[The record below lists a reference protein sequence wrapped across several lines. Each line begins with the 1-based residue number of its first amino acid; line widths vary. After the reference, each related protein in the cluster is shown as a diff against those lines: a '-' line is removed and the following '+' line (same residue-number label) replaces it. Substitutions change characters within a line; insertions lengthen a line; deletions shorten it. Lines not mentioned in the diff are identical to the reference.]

1 MTSKKIKN
9 QSSRFKVFHELMQE
23 KVKQIL
29 LVSTSY
35 EAWIMEEDC
44 RLSEHIINEYRG
56 LNLSQPPRLNW
67 VSSLS
72 AALDRIESDEFDL
85 VITISRSVDL
95 EAYRIGGEI
104 KRKKPNMP
112 VVLLTHQEALPE
124 TRIQFSEMS
133 ANIDRIFFWSGDAG
147 ILLAIIKCVEDQL
160 NVKNDT
166 HRAGIRVILFVED
179 SPFYLSSLLPILY
192 KELVTETQAVI
203 EDGLNEEHRLL
214 SMRARPKIL
223 LANSYESAIE
233 LYERF
238 NPYVL
243 GVISDVRFPYQGVME
258 AKAGLKLLHHIK
270 QDRFDIPLLLASS
283 ESHNA
288 QYAAEIPAVF
298 VDKNSPALNE
308 KIASFLMEYLGFG
321 DFIFKMP
328 DGREIAK
335 ATDLYSLEKE
345 LEKIPDES
353 FVFHCQRNDFSRWL
367 FSLAEVELASQI
379 RPWRNHDFD
388 SIESHRRHLVQI
400 IRKQRRHRLKG
411 VIVDFDADK
420 FDPDTGFLKI
430 GKGSIGGKARGLAFM
445 SSVLHR
451 SSMIAQSFDKV
462 DIFVPQTLVITTEG
476 FDAYI
481 RMNQLEEMIK
491 EELPDEVV
499 AERFMAGDIPEMLK
513 SQLAS
518 YLVSIRYPLAVRS
531 SSLLEDAQ
539 FKPYAG
545 LYKTY
550 ILANDHE
557 DIACRLDQL
566 INAIKMVYASTFFK
580 APRAF
585 STRIGH
591 RVENEKMAVIV
602 QQVVGSLYGN
612 FYYPAVSGVAQSQ
625 NYYPFSK
632 MKPEDG
638 IVNMALGLGKAVM
651 EGERNL
657 RFSPKFPEIL
667 PQRSTVKDI
676 LENSQRHFY
685 ALKMGEP
692 TCTIGVN
699 DAITLLERVI
709 IDATDD
715 YPIKLLSST
724 YDPTEDRIRDAY
736 SSSGYPVITFA
747 SILKY
752 KIFPIPEIIT
762 ALLTLGRE
770 ELGCPVEMEFAIE
783 FSVDPKANARFAV
796 LQLRPMS
803 SREEMLEVEISDRD
817 RDQAFCIS
825 HLALGNTINR
835 EMADIVYVKPESFDP
850 ARTAEIAKQIAEI
863 NSSLVQ
869 AGRKYILIG
878 PGRWGSA
885 DHWLGIPVTWAD
897 ICGVGAIVETVHP
910 LLHAE
915 PSHGS
920 HFFHNITALG
930 INYFNVN
937 DVNGDHMD
945 WQWLASLSKV
955 NEKANVVHSVNPQTF
970 TLKVD
975 GGKGIGIIIDPSPV
989 AASRAKTELP
999 ING

>member
-1 MTSKKIKN
+1 MLN
-9 QSSRFKVFHELMQE
+9 KVEH
-23 KVKQIL
+23 IL

-44 RLSEHIINEYRG
+44 RLSEQIINEYRG

-67 VSSLS
+67 VSSS
-72 AALDRIESDEFDL
+72 SEALERIESSDFDL
-85 VITISRSVDL
+85 VITISRTVDL

-124 TRIQFSEMS
+124 TCTQFYGMS
-133 ANIDRIFFWSGDAG
+133 AGIDRIFFWSGDAG

-160 NVKNDT
+160 NVHNDT
-166 HRAGIRVILFVED
+166 RRAGIRVILFVED

-223 LANSYESAIE
+223 LANSYESAID
-233 LYERF
+233 LYEQF
-238 NPYVL
+238 KPYVL
-243 GVISDVRFPYQGVME
+243 GVISDVRFPCKGAM
-258 AKAGLKLLHHIK
+258 APDAGLKLLNHIK

-283 ESHNA
+283 EPHNA
-288 QYAAEIPAVF
+288 QPAAEIPAVF
-298 VDKNSPALNE
+298 IDKNSPVLHE

-328 DGREIAK
+328 NGREIAK
-335 ATDLYSLEKE
+335 ATDLYSLEQQ
-345 LEKIPDES
+345 LGKIPDAS

-379 RPWRNHDFD
+379 RPLRDNNFD
-388 SIESHRRHLVQI
+388 SVKNHRRHLIQMI
-400 IRKQRRHRLKG
+400 KEQRRHRLKG
-411 VIVDFDADK
+411 VIVDFDPDK
-420 FDPDTGFLKI
+420 FDPDTDFLKI
-430 GKGSIGGKARGLAFM
+430 GKGSLGGKARGQAFM

-451 SSMIAQSFDKV
+451 SPTLMQSFDNV

-476 FDAYI
+476 FDVFI
-481 RMNQLEEMIK
+481 GMNQLEAMVK
-491 EELPDEVV
+491 EDLPDEVV
-499 AERFMAGDIPEMLK
+499 AQRFMAADFPETPK

-518 YLVSIRYPLAVRS
+518 YLGSTRYPLAVRS

-545 LYKTY
+545 LYKTF
-550 ILANDHE
+550 ILANDHD
-557 DIACRLDQL
+557 DIACRLGQL
-566 INAIKMVYASTFFK
+566 INAIKIVYASTYFE

-585 STRIGH
+585 STRVGN
-591 RVENEKMAVIV
+591 RVENEKMAVII
-602 QQVVGSLYGN
+602 QQVVGSRYGN

-657 RFSPKFPEIL
+657 RFSPQFPEIL
-667 PQRSTVKDI
+667 PQRSTVKDV

-685 ALKMGEP
+685 ALKMGET
-692 TCTIGVN
+692 TCILGIN
-699 DAITLLERVI
+699 DAITLLKREI
-709 IDATDD
+709 TDATGDH
-715 YPIKLLSST
+715 PVKLLSST
-724 YDPTEDRIRDAY
+724 YDPAENRIRDAH

-747 SILKY
+747 SMLKY

-762 ALLTLGRE
+762 ALLELGRE
-770 ELGCPVEMEFAIE
+770 ELGCPVEMEFAID
-783 FSVDPKANARFAV
+783 FSTDPKANARFAV

-803 SREEMLEVEISDRD
+803 AREEMLDVEISDRD

-825 HLALGNTINR
+825 HLALGNTINC

-850 ARTAEIAKQIAEI
+850 ARTTEIAKQIAEI

-885 DHWLGIPVTWAD
+885 DHWLGIPVSWAN

-910 LLHAE
+910 LIHAE

-937 DVNGDHMD
+937 DIKGDHMD
-945 WQWLASLSKV
+945 WQWLVSLSKV
-955 NEKANVVHSVNPQTF
+955 NEKANIVHAVNPRSF

-975 GGKGIGIIIDPSPV
+975 GRKGIGVIIDPSLI
-989 AASRAKTELP
+989 AASHANTEKSITL
-999 ING
+999 